1 MSRNQKFSVMAA
13 LALAGGV
20 AAIALLPANHASAG
34 KTKSEECGMDAV
46 SQSICVYRLILDDI
60 DAKVTMRGG
69 GGVTAII
76 QKSDDVFE
84 ARLAQE
90 GHEDIRSYQLDL
102 SDEAKPRIKAVT
114 ESTKSY

>member
-1 MSRNQKFSVMAA
+1 MNTGAKISLTAILGAA
-13 LALAGGV
+13 CLTV
-20 AAIALLPANHASAG
+20 AIAVLLTGGANAG
-34 KTKSEECGMDAV
+34 KAKKEDCSMDAI

-69 GGVTAII
+69 GGVTSII
-76 QKSDDVFE
+76 QKSDDLFE

-90 GHEDIRSYQLDL
+90 GHEDIRSYQMDL
-102 SDEAKPRIKAVT
+102 TDGDKPKIKAVT